1 MSGDGNNMMLAGG
14 ADSADNANEL
24 TQLVQQ
30 MLTQMQT
37 RF

>member
-1 MSGDGNNMMLAGG
+1 MSDNNNMMVGGG

-30 MLTQMQT
+30 MLT
-37 RF
+37 

>member
-1 MSGDGNNMMLAGG
+1 MSDGNMNIGGG

-30 MLTQMQT
+30 MLTQM
-37 RF
+37 